1 MPTVRVLD
9 IAFKVFMACMWLML
23 WGVSGLWF
31 SIPTLAIF
39 VIRGI
44 VKSCEPNIPQL
55 IQQYSADS
63 HQDLDGIAFSFDF
76 DLANRNLIT
85 EEEQASFDLAG
96 THMGYGVHN
105 PIYGSHDLTENPT
118 MLGVDK
124 L

>member
-1 MPTVRVLD
+1 MSTVRALD
-9 IAFKVFMACMWLML
+9 IAFKVFMSCMWLML

-44 VKSCEPNIPQL
+44 VKSREPNIPQL
-55 IQQYSADS
+55 IQQYSVDS
-63 HQDLDGIAFSFDF
+63 HQDQDGLAFSF
-76 DLANRNLIT
+76 DLANRIRIT
-85 EEEQASFDLAG
+85 ERDHASYDLAE
-96 THMGYGVHN
+96 THTEFGVHN
-105 PIYGSHDLTENPT
+105 PIYGSHDLAENPT

>member
-44 VKSCEPNIPQL
+44 FKSREPNIPQL

-63 HQDLDGIAFSFDF
+63 HQDRDGIDFSF

-85 EEEQASFDLAG
+85 EPEQASFDLAG
-96 THMGYGVHN
+96 THMGYGVPN
-105 PIYGSHDLTENPT
+105 PIYGSHVLTENPA